1 MKRINNKKVYIKS
14 EDRIKRLILS
24 SLFACLIIFSGCG
37 QDIEMQL
44 VEESEYNRGTGN
56 RSETGNKAEGENE
69 INVDNNAWVGNGMS
83 AASNGMSAASNS
95 MWTVGNG
102 MGAANDNY
110 IQSSK
115 NSNLSNEVYDVDKIK
130 VHVCGQVYNSGVYE
144 MQKGDRVCDLINK
157 AGGLK
162 EEALE
167 EAVNL
172 ARELNDGEQVYIP
185 SKEDALYEDFRNK
198 NVEIYTSGPS
208 KININTASEAEMLEI
223 TGVGPSKA
231 KSIISYREKNG
242 GFKSIEEIKNVTGIG
257 EGTFEKIKDE
267 ITVK

>member
-24 SLFACLIIFSGCG
+24 SLFACLIIFSSCG
-37 QDIEMQL
+37 TDIEMQL
-44 VEESEYNRGTGN
+44 VEESEYNRGSGS
-56 RSETGNKAEGENE
+56 RLETGNKAESENE
-69 INVDNNAWVGNGMS
+69 INVDNNAWAGDGMGATSNGMG
-83 AASNGMSAASNS
+83 ATSNGMS
-95 MWTVGNG
+95 
-102 MGAANDNY
+102 AANDNY

-115 NSNLSNEVYDVDKIK
+115 NSNLPNEVYDVNKIK

-242 GFKSIEEIKNVTGIG
+242 GFKNISLMITDIGNEILIVLV
-257 EGTFEKIKDE
+257 KI
-267 ITVK
+267 